1 MKNLIADFKRLL
13 ENEKERNETLKEIQA
28 EIGFDISF
36 SDEQVFKNA
45 MDRFKLQLDKEIAE
59 EISSY
64 NNFSY
69 RNATIY

>member
-13 ENEKERNETLKEIQA
+13 QNEKERNIALKEIQD

-59 EISSY
+59 EIS
-64 NNFSY
+64 
-69 RNATIY
+69 TWMK

>member
-45 MDRFKLQLDKEIAE
+45 LDRFKLQLDKEIAE
-59 EISSY
+59 EISSWMK
-64 NNFSY
+64 
-69 RNATIY
+69 

>member
-1 MKNLIADFKRLL
+1 MKDLIADFKRLL

-45 MDRFKLQLDKEIAE
+45 LDRFKLQLDKEIAE
-59 EISSY
+59 EISSWMK
-64 NNFSY
+64 
-69 RNATIY
+69 

>member
-1 MKNLIADFKRLL
+1 MKDLIADFKRLL

-59 EISSY
+59 EIS
-64 NNFSY
+64 
-69 RNATIY
+69 TWMK

>member
-13 ENEKERNETLKEIQA
+13 QNEKERNIALKEIQN

-59 EISSY
+59 EIS
-64 NNFSY
+64 
-69 RNATIY
+69 TWMK

>member
-59 EISSY
+59 EISSWMK
-64 NNFSY
+64 
-69 RNATIY
+69 

>member
-1 MKNLIADFKRLL
+1 MKDLIADFKRLL

-45 MDRFKLQLDKEIAE
+45 I
-59 EISSY
+59 
-64 NNFSY
+64 N
-69 RNATIY
+69 

>member
-1 MKNLIADFKRLL
+1 MKDLIADFKRLL

-45 MDRFKLQLDKEIAE
+45 MDRFTLQLDKKIAE
-59 EISSY
+59 EIS
-64 NNFSY
+64 
-69 RNATIY
+69 TWMK